1 MSDNPVTFNAKGSG
15 ELRELTLRH
24 RCLLPIYLRWKLKS
38 YGFVSECFLTSIM
51 PTMSLSEIVFIGNRR
66 QKVIDWLNQEK
77 LDLL

>member
-1 MSDNPVTFNAKGSG
+1 
-15 ELRELTLRH
+15 
-24 RCLLPIYLRWKLKS
+24 
-38 YGFVSECFLTSIM
+38 M